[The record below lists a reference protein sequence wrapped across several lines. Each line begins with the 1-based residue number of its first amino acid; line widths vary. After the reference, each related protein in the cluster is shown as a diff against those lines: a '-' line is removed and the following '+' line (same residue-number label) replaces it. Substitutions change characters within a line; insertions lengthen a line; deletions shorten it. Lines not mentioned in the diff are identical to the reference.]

1 MDLKIL
7 WTETARNH
15 LEKINDYYRI
25 KTNIKVAQHI
35 VNQIFD
41 KVLILEKQPLA
52 GQSEPLLKHRKT
64 KYRYLIQG
72 NYKIIYWIEDNY
84 IKVAAIF
91 DCRQN
96 PNKIKTTIKS

>member
-15 LEKINDYYRI
+15 LEDINNYY
-25 KTNIKVAQHI
+25 KLKASIKVAQKI

-41 KVLILEKQPLA
+41 RLLVLETQPLT
-52 GQSEPLLKHRKT
+52 GQIELLLKHRKH
-64 KYRYLIQG
+64 KYRYLVHG

-84 IKVAAIF
+84 VKIAAIF

-96 PNKIKTTIKS
+96 PNKMKTEIKP